1 MQFDQ
6 ETFGEY
12 LEQMWEHLFEANTLS
27 QIIAKINN
35 NHRARR
41 FFAMYLLKN
50 RETFHLYHQLRDELG
65 ISYIFDTIISAL
77 FHEREKKPV
86 KQELIDLLQIDLSM
100 ADQIIEGY
108 ALREFD
114 KDLNSF
120 LTYWR
125 KRTGKMLHPYQSYE

>member
-6 ETFGEY
+6 EAFGEY
-12 LEQMWEHLFEANTLS
+12 LEQMWEHLFETNTLS

-50 RETFHLYHQLRDELG
+50 RETFYLYYQMREELG
-65 ISYIFDTIISAL
+65 IGYIFDIIISAL
-77 FHEREKKPV
+77 FHEREKRPV
-86 KQELIDLLQIDLSM
+86 KQELIDLLQINLNM
-100 ADQIIEGY
+100 ANQQVEGY
-108 ALREFD
+108 PLKEFN

-120 LTYWR
+120 LTFWR
-125 KRTGKMLHPYQSYE
+125 KRTGEWEHLHKS